1 MKKKLMCVV
10 MAAAMVLG
18 LMGCGGKEEAKEET
32 AVQTPVSTSDELLN
46 KVWDTM
52 GDDQK
57 FPAMGGDFSN
67 PVDNAAGIFN
77 ISDVETLTY
86 MLYIP
91 ADNVAMID
99 EAASLI
105 HAMNTNTFTG
115 AAFHLTDAAN
125 ADALVQALKDNI
137 TTTQWMCGFPDK
149 LAIFTVNGEYVV
161 SAFGNAEIMDNFKTK
176 LAEVY
181 GEGAVLVVEEDLI

>member
-10 MAAAMVLG
+10 LAAVMTLSLIACTG
-18 LMGCGGKEEAKEET
+18 KKEGKEEVTVK
-32 AVQTPVSTSDELLN
+32 TPVSSSDELLN
-46 KVWDTM
+46 KVWDTF
-52 GDDQK
+52 GEDQK

-67 PVDNAAGIFN
+67 PVDNVAGNFN
-77 ISDVETLTY
+77 IADVETLTY
-86 MLYIP
+86 LLYIP
-91 ADNVAMID
+91 ADNVGMID

-149 LAIFTVNGEYVV
+149 LAIYTVNGEYVV

-176 LAEVY
+176 LEEVY
-181 GEGAVLVVEEDLI
+181 GAGAVLVVEEDLA

>member
-1 MKKKLMCVV
+1 MKKKLLCVV
-10 MAAAMVLG
+10 LAAAMVLG
-18 LMGCGGKEEAKEET
+18 LMGCGKKEEAKEEA
-32 AVQTPVSTSDELLN
+32 AVQTPVSASDELLN
-46 KVWDTM
+46 NVWNVFPE
-52 GDDQK
+52 DQK

-67 PVDNAAGIFN
+67 PVDNGAGIFN
-77 ISDVETLTY
+77 IADVETLTY

-115 AAFHLTDAAN
+115 AAFHLSDPAN

-149 LAIFTVNGEYVV
+149 LVIYTVNGEYVV
-161 SAFGNAEIMDNFKTK
+161 SAFGNAEIMDNFKAK
-176 LAEVY
+176 LEEVY
-181 GEGAVLVVEEDLI
+181 GAGAVLAVEENLI

>member
-115 AAFHLTDAAN
+115 AAFHLTDSAN

-149 LAIFTVNGEYVV
+149 LAIYTVNGEYVV
-161 SAFGNAEIMDNFKTK
+161 SAFGNAEIMDNFKAK
-176 LAEVY
+176 LEEVY
-181 GEGAVLVVEEDLI
+181 GTGAVLVVEENLI

>member
-1 MKKKLMCVV
+1 MKKRWMCIVL
-10 MAAAMVLG
+10 AAAMVLG
-18 LMGCGGKEEAKEET
+18 LMGCGNKKAKEEG
-32 AVQTPVSTSDELLN
+32 VVKTPVSSSDELLN
-46 KVWDTM
+46 KVWDTF
-52 GDDQK
+52 GDDMK

-67 PVDNAAGIFN
+67 PVDNGAGIFN
-77 ISDVETLTY
+77 IEDVESLTY
-86 MLYIP
+86 LLYIP
-91 ADNVAMID
+91 AENVTMID

-115 AAFHLTDAAN
+115 AAFHLADSSN

-149 LAIFTVNGEYVV
+149 LVIATVNGEYVV
-161 SAFGNAEIMDNFKTK
+161 SAFGNAEIMENFKTK

-181 GEGAVLVVEEDLI
+181 GEGAVIVVEEDLI

>member
-1 MKKKLMCVV
+1 MKKKLMSVV
-10 MAAAMVLG
+10 LAAAMVFSLV
-18 LMGCGGKEEAKEET
+18 GCGNKEAKEET
-32 AVQTPVSTSDELLN
+32 VIKTAVESSDELLN
-46 KVWDTM
+46 KVWDTF
-52 GDDQK
+52 GEDQK

-77 ISDVETLTY
+77 IADTETLTY

-115 AAFHLTDAAN
+115 AAFHLADPAN

-161 SAFGNAEIMDNFKTK
+161 SAFGNAEIMENFKTK

>member
-10 MAAAMVLG
+10 LAAVMTFSLIACTG
-18 LMGCGGKEEAKEET
+18 KKEGKEEATVK
-32 AVQTPVSTSDELLN
+32 TPVSSSDELLN
-46 KVWDTM
+46 KVWDTF
-52 GDDQK
+52 GEDQK

-67 PVDNAAGIFN
+67 PVDNAAGNFN
-77 ISDVETLTY
+77 IADVETLTY
-86 MLYIP
+86 LLYIP
-91 ADNVAMID
+91 ADNVGMID

-149 LAIFTVNGEYVV
+149 LAIYTVNGEYVV

-176 LAEVY
+176 LEEVY
-181 GEGAVLVVEEDLI
+181 GAGAVLVVEEDLA

>member
-10 MAAAMVLG
+10 LAATMVFS
-18 LMGCGGKEEAKEET
+18 LMGCGNKEAKED
-32 AVQTPVSTSDELLN
+32 AVEIKTPVESSDALLN
-46 KVWDTM
+46 KVWDTFS
-52 GDDQK
+52 DDQK

-77 ISDVETLTY
+77 IADTETLTY

>member
-1 MKKKLMCVV
+1 MKKKLMCVIL
-10 MAAAMVLG
+10 AAVMVLG
-18 LMGCGGKEEAKEET
+18 LVGCGAKEEVKEEAS
-32 AVQTPVSTSDELLN
+32 VQTPVSSSDELLN
-46 KVWDTM
+46 KVWDTF
-52 GDDQK
+52 GEDQK

-77 ISDVETLTY
+77 IADVENLTY
-86 MLYIP
+86 LLYIP
-91 ADNVAMID
+91 ADNVGMID

-149 LAIFTVNGEYVV
+149 LAIYTVNGEYVV
-161 SAFGNAEIMDNFKTK
+161 SAFGNAEVMDNFKTK
-176 LAEVY
+176 LEEVY
-181 GEGAVLVVEEDLI
+181 GADAVLVVEEDLA

>member
-10 MAAAMVLG
+10 LAAVMVLG
-18 LMGCGGKEEAKEET
+18 LIGCGKKETKEEA
-32 AVQTPVSTSDELLN
+32 AVKTPVASSDELLN
-46 KVWDTM
+46 KVWETF
-52 GDDQK
+52 GDDRK

-77 ISDVETLTY
+77 IADTENLTY

-91 ADNVAMID
+91 AENVGMID

-125 ADALVQALKDNI
+125 ADTLVQALKNNI

-149 LAIFTVNGEYVV
+149 LAIYTVNGEYVV
-161 SAFGNAEIMDNFKTK
+161 SAFGNAEIMDNFKAK
-176 LAEVY
+176 LTEVY
-181 GEGAVLVVEEDLI
+181 GEGAVLEVEENLI